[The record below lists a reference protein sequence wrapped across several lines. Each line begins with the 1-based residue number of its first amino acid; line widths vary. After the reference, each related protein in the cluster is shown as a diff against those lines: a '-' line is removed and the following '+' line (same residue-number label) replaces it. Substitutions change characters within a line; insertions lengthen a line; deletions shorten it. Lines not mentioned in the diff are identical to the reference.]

1 MLRIALL
8 VLIELHHCL
17 EFKTLLSLAL
27 HLEHIQYSEHLA
39 AEEFILGVSTD
50 VLERQ
55 IGDLVLLLYVLYC
68 LYGLSEW
75 HIDCLDILLVIRRSA
90 IDSTLIGSWLLL
102 SHTQGL
108 LLLIKWISSKASA
121 KTKAALSCESWLLL

>member
-27 HLEHIQYSEHLA
+27 HLEHIQHSEHLTA
-39 AEEFILGVSTD
+39 KEFILGVSAD

-55 IGDLVLLLYVLYC
+55 IGYLVLLLLVLHR

-75 HIDCLDILLVIRRSA
+75 HIDCLDILLVV
-90 IDSTLIGSWLLL
+90 
-102 SHTQGL
+102 
-108 LLLIKWISSKASA
+108 
-121 KTKAALSCESWLLL
+121 